1 MTLAEYIAIQKAYE
15 FNLARQWDMTSA
27 AMALFANA
35 NSSKSKR
42 FTPKDFHPLL
52 DVSSRRDS
60 GITTLEEREALFA
73 KLKKF

>member
-35 NSSKSKR
+35 NSSKGKR
-42 FTPKDFHPLL
+42 FSPKDFHPLL
-52 DVSSRRDS
+52 DVSSHRDS
-60 GITTLEEREALFA
+60 GVTTAEERDALFA